1 MTATINDTNG
11 TAPVIPL
18 NALRTELEIQNR
30 TDGPVY
36 YNRFGAITSQAQGI
50 RLDAGA
56 KITLLGSAAQ
66 RAFYCIHAQG
76 GGGTRTLHYIA
87 DAA

>member
-11 TAPVIPL
+11 AVPAIAL
-18 NALRTELEIQNR
+18 NSLRTELEIQNR
-30 TDGPVY
+30 TGAVVY
-36 YNRFGAITSQAQGI
+36 YNRFGTLSAAADGI
-50 RLDAGA
+50 RLDDGA
-56 KITLLGSAAQ
+56 KLTLLGSAAQ

-87 DAA
+87 NA